1 MKPLT
6 RLENF
11 LAKIAGDPDAKMD
24 MKPKTRKEMYLDA
37 IANGSG
43 GGSGGSGSGTMKVI
57 FVTLPGETG
66 ETVTVDKTF
75 EELYQAVQNGAY
87 VYAVREASPII
98 YHLMSATEQGV
109 AFSYVS
115 VGTEVVQDVLGV
127 ESDNRAVRMTRRY
140 PNEWRNHVQNFL
152 VPQ

>member
-1 MKPLT
+1 MNNLSDYKYP
-6 RLENF
+6 EFNEDF
-11 LAKIAGDPDAKMD
+11 EGMVPV
-24 MKPKTRKEMYLDA
+24 
-37 IANGSG
+37 SG
-43 GGSGGSGSGTMKVI
+43 GGSGGGGSVEPLI
-57 FVTLPGETG
+57 VTFTQILSETG
-66 ETVTVDKTF
+66 ITVTADKTF

-127 ESDNRAVRMTRRY
+127 ESDNRAVRMIRRY
-140 PNEWRNHVQNFL
+140 PNESGV
-152 VPQ
+152 